1 MVNQNQNKIYYDR
14 MIAALGGWDRLKTK
28 RIDSEVQ
35 NATDDFIME
44 YLLGDTKDISSAVK
58 SMFDGF
64 KTVPYNL
71 VNLHLV
77 EHK

>member
-1 MVNQNQNKIYYDR
+1 

-44 YLLGDTKDISSAVK
+44 YLLGDTKNVSRAVE
-58 SMFDGF
+58 SIFNGF
-64 KTVPYNL
+64 KTDRKSC
-71 VNLHLV
+71 HA
-77 EHK
+77 